1 MPNPERPLKVFL
13 CHAHEDREAVHELY
27 FRLKREGVDA
37 WLDKEKLLPGQ
48 DWKREIEK
56 AVYDA
61 DVVVVCQSKQ
71 FNLEGFRQKEVRWA
85 LDKAKEKPEGDIF
98 VIPARLEDCDSL
110 ESLGHWHWVDL
121 FENGGYEQLINALS
135 FRAKKIGATLQPSV
149 DERPINPPGKP
160 IKISR
165 NILLVSAVVGL
176 AILFALQPWKF
187 IQSSITPT
195 GVPTATQSSTPPAST
210 HCSTPSGDFDVYVVR
225 AGDTFFSIAAAYDV
239 PVEELASINCLSGN
253 NQIVSGQELLI
264 PKTARTAT
272 PFIET
277 ITPIPATFTP
287 SPTFTPEII
296 GFELISIS
304 EIAYRGGTAG
314 AEIKTQPG
322 TACELGYILP
332 SGDLSGAAGTG
343 PDTADEN
350 GICSWEWVI
359 AHGTNPGW
367 GNIYIKAGGMD
378 ESYPVEI
385 R

>member
-1 MPNPERPLKVFL
+1 MNNRALKVFL
-13 CHAHEDREAVHELY
+13 CHAHEDREAVHALY
-27 FRLKREGVDA
+27 IRLKREGVDA
-37 WLDKEKLLPGQ
+37 WLDKAKLLPGQ

-85 LDKAKEKPEGDIF
+85 LDKAKEKPEGEIF
-98 VIPARLEDCDSL
+98 IIPARLEECDSL
-110 ESLGHWHWVDL
+110 ESLGNWHWVDL
-121 FENGGYEQLINALS
+121 FEDGGYEQLINALS
-135 FRAKKIGATLQPSV
+135 FRAKRIGATLQSSA
-149 DERPINPPGKP
+149 DERSNPLPDKP

-165 NILLVSAVVGL
+165 NFLLVSVTVGL
-176 AILFALQPWKF
+176 VVLFALQPWKF
-187 IQSSITPT
+187 IQSLAIPT
-195 GVPTATQSSTPPAST
+195 GIPTAVQSSVPSLSAYCSTPP
-210 HCSTPSGDFDVYVVR
+210 GEFDVYVVR
-225 AGDTFFSIAAAYDV
+225 AGDTFFSIAVAYNV
-239 PVEELASINCLSGN
+239 SVEELASINCLSGN
-253 NQIVSGQELLI
+253 NQIVLGQELII
-264 PKTARTAT
+264 PKTARTNT
-272 PFIET
+272 PFIKT

-287 SPTFTPEII
+287 TSTPS

-304 EIAYRGGTAG
+304 EIAYRGGKAG

-350 GICSWEWVI
+350 GVCSWEWTI
-359 AHGTNPGW
+359 AHGTVPGW

-378 ESYPVEI
+378 ESYPIEI
-385 R
+385 K